1 MSQLTQST
9 QNNEEVQL
17 QTNERKV
24 PGGPMG
30 HTAYL
35 NPESN
40 SIHISNTRITPEFYT
55 ENQVTNLGSKFAPLL
70 RKAITEIQ
78 TQGELVSDE
87 FNKVSLVTPRYEASL
102 EDYLK
107 VIGKHASSGNNSILR
122 TAAAGGAMVPD
133 NFSTIDVVNV
143 LSELRNT
150 EERNFVLQDAAST
163 INTQQIEGRIDVES
177 TFDVQYPV
185 PMGAEIP
192 SSQVTYST
200 VTFKL
205 DMLGAHVARFQEMT
219 MTNLPHDPYRNSIN
233 RVGKAVIRKKA
244 GIVNT
249 ALGTTANTTSGG
261 ASWIAVT
268 GGASDANPWTYIGAA
283 SDEIVAN
290 DGMPEVL
297 AFNDRTYRA
306 YATNTW
312 IRGAGVGSNS
322 SSTTPSPGAAKTV
335 QLQGSGY
342 TAYVDNL
349 IANNVGYI
357 YQRDAIVSFQGPSAV
372 TTYDDV
378 HHRGNGYYYWEYFAT
393 KIIEQTKIR
402 KLTGISP

>member
-1 MSQLTQST
+1 MSQLTQSQINNNDVEIQS
-9 QNNEEVQL
+9 QNQ
-17 QTNERKV
+17 KV
-24 PGGPMG
+24 PGGPIG
-30 HTAYL
+30 NTAYL
-35 NPESN
+35 NPETN
-40 SIHISNTRITPEFYT
+40 NIHISRSRQTPEFYS
-55 ENQVTNLGSKFAPLL
+55 ENQVTNLGTQFAPLL
-70 RKAITEIQ
+70 RKAITEVQ
-78 TQGELVSDE
+78 THGELVSDE

-107 VIGKHASSGNNSILR
+107 VIGRHASSGNNSILR

-150 EERNFVLQDAAST
+150 EERNFVLQDATST

-177 TFDVQYPV
+177 TFDVSYPI

-200 VTFKL
+200 VSFTL
-205 DMLGAHVARFQEMT
+205 PMLGAHVARFQEMT

-249 ALGTTANTTSGG
+249 ALGTATNTTSGG

-268 GGASDANPWTYIGAA
+268 AGASDANPWTYIGAA
-283 SDEIVAN
+283 ADEIVAA

-322 SSTTPSPGAAKTV
+322 ASTTQSAGAAKVV
-335 QLQGSGY
+335 QLQGSNY

-349 IANNVGYI
+349 IANSVGYI

-378 HHRGNGYYYWEYFAT
+378 HHRGNGYYYWEYFSA
-393 KIIEQTKIR
+393 KIIEQAKIR